1 VFWKSFEY
9 PRTWQKLPNPIS
21 HIDSF
26 MMSDCLRLAMMIPFI
41 LNRFLKPS
49 HFRKPELNAFQQ
61 RTKVSRGDLAAK
73 LWVKCWVLMA
83 KTTTIAF
90 KRYFTEDDYINL
102 RECLDNERNL
112 FLQVQCISSSA
123 LLILHCL
130 LIYVLFINNN
140 YKKRRLKILRIF
152 RIYTLIII

>member
-1 VFWKSFEY
+1 MEFITFWKSFEY

-26 MMSDCLRLAMMIPFI
+26 MMKDCLHLAMMIPFI
-41 LNRFLKPS
+41 LNRFLKPF
-49 HFRKPELNAFQQ
+49 HFRKSELNLFQQ
-61 RTKVSRGDLAAK
+61 RTNISRSDLAVK

-102 RECLDNERNL
+102 HECLDNERKL
-112 FLQVQCISSSA
+112 FSQVFNEHYHLLCIGISGLHSA
-123 LLILHCL
+123 ST
-130 LIYVLFINNN
+130 LFI
-140 YKKRRLKILRIF
+140 RHI
-152 RIYTLIII
+152 IY